1 MRHAQHPAFRP
12 TTRVRFIGLL
22 ASISLASAVA
32 PTAWAGSNI
41 DNVGGLSQNLFKDLT
56 ADLGAALSY
65 KAIRPA
71 EPLGSLGFDIGF
83 EVTST
88 SLESSALET
97 ATSGDATSSHLLVP
111 KLHVSK
117 GLPFGLDVGAFYTS
131 VPSSNIGL
139 LGGELS
145 YALFEGTALTPA
157 VSIRGTFS
165 RLTGVNDLD
174 LTTKGLELSISKGF
188 AFFTPYA
195 GIGQVWIDGQ
205 TSVGLADESLTKNK
219 YFLGFNFNLGLMNIA
234 AETEQTGDNTSTS
247 AKIGVRF

>member
-1 MRHAQHPAFRP
+1 MNKLLPKHPQSRM
-12 TTRVRFIGLL
+12 VIGLL
-22 ASISLASAVA
+22 AGLLLPLSSMASD
-32 PTAWAGSNI
+32 I
-41 DNVGGLSQNLFKDLT
+41 DNIGSLSQGLFKDLT

-71 EPLGSLGFDIGF
+71 EPMGSLGFDIGF

-88 SLESSALET
+88 SLESDALEQ
-97 ATSGDATSSHLLVP
+97 ATTDNAPSNLLVP

-117 GLPFGLDVGAFYTS
+117 GLPFGFDVGAFYTS
-131 VPSSNIGL
+131 VPDSNIGL
-139 LGGELS
+139 VGGELS
-145 YALFEGTALTPA
+145 YALLEGGVISPAL
-157 VSIRGTFS
+157 SLRGTFS
-165 RLTGVNDLD
+165 RLTGVDELD

-195 GIGQVWIDGQ
+195 GIGQVWIDSG
-205 TSVGLADESLTKNK
+205 TNVITLEDESLTKSK
-219 YFLGFNFNLGLMNIA
+219 YFLGFNLNLGLMNIA

>member
-1 MRHAQHPAFRP
+1 MFQESRQKWARLNAARLGAVILGITLTPA
-12 TTRVRFIGLL
+12 
-22 ASISLASAVA
+22 S
-32 PTAWAGSNI
+32 WAGSNI
-41 DNVGGLSQNLFKDLT
+41 DNISGLNQGLFKDLT

-71 EPLGSLGFDIGF
+71 EPMGSLGFDIGF
-83 EVTST
+83 EVSST

-97 ATSGDATSSHLLVP
+97 ATSGDATSNHLLVP

-117 GLPFGLDVGAFYTS
+117 GLPLGFDIGAFYTS

-139 LGGELS
+139 IGGELS
-145 YALFEGTALTPA
+145 YALFEGGTVTPA
-157 VSIRGTFS
+157 VSIRGTYS
-165 RLTGVNDLD
+165 RLTGVDDLD

-195 GIGQVWIDGQ
+195 GIGQIWIDGQ
-205 TSVGLADESLTKNK
+205 TSTGLFTDESLTKNK
-219 YFLGFNFNLGLMNIA
+219 YFLGINFNLGLMNIA

>member
-1 MRHAQHPAFRP
+1 MNTP
-12 TTRVRFIGLL
+12 TAKHRNRNRLYGLL
-22 ASISLASAVA
+22 AGLLLPLSSMASD
-32 PTAWAGSNI
+32 I
-41 DNVGGLSQNLFKDLT
+41 DNIGGLSQGLFKDLT

-65 KAIRPA
+65 KAIKPA

-88 SLESSALET
+88 SLESDAFET
-97 ATSGDATSSHLLVP
+97 ATSGSATSSQLLVP
-111 KLHVSK
+111 KLHVHK
-117 GLPFGLDVGAFYTS
+117 GLPLGFDVGAFYTS

-145 YALFEGTALTPA
+145 YALLEGGVISPAL
-157 VSIRGTFS
+157 SLRGTFS
-165 RLTGVNDLD
+165 RLTGVDELD
-174 LTTKGLELSISKGF
+174 MTTRGLELSISKGF

-195 GIGQVWIDGQ
+195 GIGQVWIDSG
-205 TSVGLADESLTKNK
+205 TNVITLEDESLTKSK
-219 YFLGFNFNLGLMNIA
+219 YFLGFNLNLGLMNIA

>member
-1 MRHAQHPAFRP
+1 MQSIKRQRNNLL
-12 TTRVRFIGLL
+12 RGVL
-22 ASISLASAVA
+22 ASIVLLPSVSMGGDIDSVGSL
-32 PTAWAGSNI
+32 N
-41 DNVGGLSQNLFKDLT
+41 QNLFKDLT

-71 EPLGSLGFDIGF
+71 EPMGTLGFDIGF

-88 SLESSALET
+88 KMESDALEQ
-97 ATSGDATSSHLLVP
+97 ATSGNAPNELIVP

-117 GLPFGLDVGAFYTS
+117 GLPFGFDVGAFYTS

-139 LGGELS
+139 VGGELS
-145 YALFEGTALTPA
+145 YALFEGGVVSPA
-157 VSIRGTFS
+157 VSVRGTYS
-165 RLTGVNDLD
+165 RLTGVDQLD
-174 LTTKGLELSISKGF
+174 MTTKGLELSISKGF

-195 GIGQVWIDGQ
+195 GVGQVWIDSA
-205 TSVGLADESLTKNK
+205 TNVGLEDESLTKNK
-219 YFLGFNFNLGLMNIA
+219 YFLGFNLNLGLMNIA

>member
-1 MRHAQHPAFRP
+1 MLKTRHPSRKRVITMVAALALAPA
-12 TTRVRFIGLL
+12 T
-22 ASISLASAVA
+22 
-32 PTAWAGSNI
+32 WAGSDINNI
-41 DNVGGLSQNLFKDLT
+41 GALNQGLFKDLT

-83 EVTST
+83 EVSST

-97 ATSGDATSSHLLVP
+97 ATSGEATSSQLLVP
-111 KLHVSK
+111 KLHISK
-117 GLPFGLDVGAFYTS
+117 GLPFGFDVGAFYTS

-139 LGGELS
+139 IGGELS
-145 YALFEGTALTPA
+145 YALLEGGMLSPA

-165 RLTGVNDLD
+165 RLTGVDQLD
-174 LTTKGLELSISKGF
+174 LSTKGLELSVSKGF

-195 GIGQVWIDGQ
+195 GIGQVWINSE
-205 TSVGLADESLTKNK
+205 TNTGLEDESLTKNK
-219 YFLGFNFNLGLMNIA
+219 YFLGINFNLGLVNFA
-234 AETEQTGDNTSTS
+234 AETEQTGDNASTS

>member
-1 MRHAQHPAFRP
+1 MQITKRQRNNIL
-12 TTRVRFIGLL
+12 RGVL
-22 ASISLASAVA
+22 ASIVLLPSVSLGAD
-32 PTAWAGSNI
+32 I
-41 DNVGGLSQNLFKDLT
+41 DNVGSLSQNLFKDLT

-71 EPLGSLGFDIGF
+71 EPMGTLGFDIGF
-83 EVTST
+83 EVTGT
-88 SLESSALET
+88 KMESDALDL
-97 ATSGDATSSHLLVP
+97 ASSGDAPSQLLVP

-117 GLPFGLDVGAFYTS
+117 GLPFGFDVGAFYTS

-139 LGGELS
+139 VGGELS
-145 YALFEGTALTPA
+145 YALFEGGVISPA
-157 VSIRGTFS
+157 VSLRGTYS
-165 RLTGVNDLD
+165 RLTGVDQLD

-195 GIGQVWIDGQ
+195 GVGQVWIDSA
-205 TSVGLADESLTKNK
+205 TSEGLLEDESFTKNK
-219 YFLGFNFNLGLMNIA
+219 YFLGFNLNLGLMNIA

>member
-1 MRHAQHPAFRP
+1 MPETKHSNWKCIVTVMA
-12 TTRVRFIGLL
+12 TL
-22 ASISLASAVA
+22 ALPPV
-32 PTAWAGSNI
+32 TWAGGDINS
-41 DNVGGLSQNLFKDLT
+41 VGSLNQSSFKDLT
-56 ADLGAALSY
+56 SDLGAALSY

-83 EVTST
+83 EVSST
-88 SLESSALET
+88 SLESAALES
-97 ATSGDATSSHLLVP
+97 ATGGEATSSQLLVP

-117 GLPFGLDVGAFYTS
+117 GLPFGFDVGAFYTS

-139 LGGELS
+139 IGGELS
-145 YALFEGTALTPA
+145 YALLEGGMLSPA

-165 RLTGVNDLD
+165 RLTGVNQLD
-174 LTTKGLELSISKGF
+174 LSTRGLELSVSKGF

-195 GIGQVWIDGQ
+195 GIGQIWINSETNVG
-205 TSVGLADESLTKNK
+205 VGLEDESLTKNK
-219 YFLGFNFNLGLMNIA
+219 YFLGINFNLGLVNFA